1 MIKRV
6 VTAVCVIIIGILL
19 LVFGT
24 NVSNGIRSGI
34 SVCGDVVIP
43 SLFPFMILAEFIAIA
58 GAADTLS
65 KPLSP
70 FAKFIF
76 GLPKLTAAPILL
88 SFVSGYPVG
97 ASLAK
102 RLYDSGK
109 ISHRDAEKMLT
120 FTVNSSPAML
130 IFAVG
135 IGMLGS
141 KEYGYLLLFV
151 HILASVLNGVLFSR
165 IILAFDDRRRMK
177 KVNHSSTKNK
187 IIEINIPKNKASNLQ
202 NTALSNSQK
211 RTEYTSS
218 ITNSEH
224 HNTADAFVTA
234 TADASVSMLKICGCV
249 ILFAGVIASLQSADI
264 LALFLE
270 VTVGCKVAVKYGLK
284 VVSAVVGFGGISVIM
299 QVMTVSKGL
308 IRPQILLLSRLTHAG
323 ISYVL
328 CSITLSLLPKN
339 AIAVLSTGLPRI
351 FDFSSAT
358 APASAA
364 LLLLSTVVMFS
375 AKIANTE

>member
-1 MIKRV
+1 MIKRAIIAICSV
-6 VTAVCVIIIGILL
+6 VSGGLILI
-19 LVFGT
+19 FGADL
-24 NVSNGIRSGI
+24 SAGIRSGV

-43 SLFPFMILAEFIAIA
+43 SLFPFMILAEFIALS
-58 GAADTLS
+58 GATDTLS

-70 FAKFIF
+70 FTKFIF
-76 GLPKLTAAPILL
+76 GLPKAAAAPILL

-165 IILAFDDRRRMK
+165 IILNFSEKRRVK
-177 KVNHSSTKNK
+177 ADGESTKK
-187 IIEINIPKNKASNLQ
+187 ARIIEIGIQKGESAG
-202 NTALSNSQK
+202 SQK
-211 RTEYTSS
+211 QAESS
-218 ITNSEH
+218 PKAVCMQHYNL
-224 HNTADAFVTA
+224 ADAFVTA
-234 TADASVSMLKICGCV
+234 TADASISMLKICGCV
-249 ILFAGVIASLQSADI
+249 ILFAGIVASLKSAKI

-270 VTVGCKVAVKYGLK
+270 VTVGCKVAVGYGLRA
-284 VVSAVVGFGGISVIM
+284 VSAVVGFGGISVIM

-308 IRPQILLLSRLTHAG
+308 IRPQILILSRLTHAA
-323 ISYVL
+323 ISYGL
-328 CSITLSLLPKN
+328 CEVALSLLPEKSL
-339 AIAVLSTGLPRI
+339 AVLSTGLPS
-351 FDFSSAT
+351 FNSFSSVT